1 MARLVLNAFPMRLAV
16 LGFLGCLI
24 VACSSPARTRKVPI
38 GDNPSLGR
46 VEQATSVDRGGDV
59 TVASTTG
66 DDLSWLAPIY
76 FEFDSSDLSAKARD
90 TLARLHEWMAAHPKA
105 ALTIE
110 GHCDEQGTTEYNIA
124 LGQRRAQNIA
134 NYLGRLGTDS
144 KRVRAVSFGA
154 ERPAVDGHDEVAWS
168 KNRRGELYVA
178 P

>member
-1 MARLVLNAFPMRLAV
+1 MRLAI
-16 LGFLGCLI
+16 LGCLSCLI
-24 VACSSPARTRKVPI
+24 VACSSPARTRKARL
-38 GDNPSLGR
+38 GYTPSPGR
-46 VEQATSVDRGGDV
+46 LEEATPVDRGGDV

-76 FEFDSSDLSAKARD
+76 FEFDSSDLSARARD
-90 TLARLHEWMAAHPKA
+90 TLAQLHEWMAAHPRA

-110 GHCDEQGTTEYNIA
+110 GHCDEQGTTEYNIG

-134 NYLGRLGTDS
+134 NYLGRLGTDP
-144 KRVRAVSFGA
+144 KRARTVSYGA
-154 ERPAVDGHDEVAWS
+154 ERPAVDGHDEIAWS